1 MFYLF
6 WYQWHSFECL
16 NLNQTTIN
24 KPVEGAFSSGL
35 WCYLGGGGWIGPT
48 WEQFLSQSWYLTTL
62 LGTTILAVNDP
73 MLLNSGK
80 NVLTQQ
86 STGIAE
92 RFLLVGDGHWPI
104 RQPTTSVLVVSFLLQ
119 NRFVWIELAAGRMI
133 EETTI
138 NKKNSY
144 HGYIIHEGVDVL
156 IAMIGRI

>member
-1 MFYLF
+1 MFHLF
-6 WYQWHSFECL
+6 WYQWHSFGC
-16 NLNQTTIN
+16 LNQTTIN
-24 KPVEGAFSSGL
+24 KPVEGALSSGF

-62 LGTTILAVNDP
+62 LRTNILAPNDP